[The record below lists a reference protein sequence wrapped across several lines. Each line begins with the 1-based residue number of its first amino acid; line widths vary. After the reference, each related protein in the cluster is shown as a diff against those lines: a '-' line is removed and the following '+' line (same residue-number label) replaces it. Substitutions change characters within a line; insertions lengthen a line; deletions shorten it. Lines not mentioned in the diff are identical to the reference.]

1 MKILVALDDSV
12 RTAQAALELARLE
25 GAELTV
31 LFVLDATWNV
41 YLGHDFLSGSNARGG
56 FLEWV
61 RDEEVAEESRVEEAF
76 RALAGD
82 TRFTWKS
89 AAGRVTDEI
98 LKEAARGYDL
108 LVVSNPFRRG
118 LEIVREA
125 PAALLKSAACSVY
138 FVRRDPTGAER
149 R

>member
-1 MKILVALDDSV
+1 VRILVALDDSV
-12 RTAQAALELARLE
+12 RAAQKALDLARLE
-25 GAELTV
+25 RAELTV

-41 YLGHDFLSGSNARGG
+41 YLGHDFLSGSNARSG
-56 FLEWV
+56 FLEWA
-61 RDEEVAEESRVEEAF
+61 RDQEAAEESRIEAAF

-82 TRFTWKS
+82 TPFTWKS

-118 LEIVREA
+118 LEIVRDA
-125 PAALLKSAACSVY
+125 PAEILKGAACSVL
-138 FVRRDPTGAER
+138 FVRR
-149 R
+149 